1 MSTHSRH
8 FAIIAPP
15 TPGHVNP
22 LQALGTELISLGH
35 RVTFVHQTDVA
46 PLISRTQMGFEPLSV
61 TIDAG
66 QSLAGYN
73 AVLAAPTGPVGLTRM
88 IQATA
93 RMSERLLKHAP
104 GALDRIRADALI
116 ADSAEPAGELL
127 AQSLGLPFAVS
138 VTGLPLLGEPDVP
151 PPYLGWKYRA
161 NATGRFRNRGG
172 YWVAE
177 RLMRPVTDILESY
190 RRDPGL
196 SHGRTDAR
204 VYVAQ
209 CPQALDYAR
218 KHLPSN
224 FHYGSPWRLQSLA
237 DIDLQ
242 EDDRPLI
249 FCSLGTL
256 QGSRRRLFATMSAAC
271 ATIGARAVIGHGG
284 GLSSTQAA
292 ALPGDPLVRAFWP
305 QESVLRRCSAA
316 VLHGGFNTTLDAL
329 AAGVPIVALPIAFE
343 QPGTAARL
351 KWLGAGEVAS
361 PGFVTV
367 RSLAAK
373 LTRVMSDPSYRRVA
387 ASLSVEMKAAG
398 GAASAAARIDEAF
411 R

>member
-1 MSTHSRH
+1 MSVHSRH

-15 TPGHVNP
+15 TPGHLNP
-22 LQALGTELISLGH
+22 LQELGTELISLGH
-35 RVTFVHQTDVA
+35 RVTFVHQADAA
-46 PLISRTQMGFEPLSV
+46 PLIGRAQMGFEPLM
-61 TIDAG
+61 TAIDEE

-73 AVLAAPTGPVGLTRM
+73 AILANPTGPFGLTRM

-93 RMSERLLKHAP
+93 TMSERLLKHAP
-104 GALDRIRADALI
+104 GTLDRIGADALI
-116 ADSAEPAGELL
+116 ADSAEPASELI

-138 VTGLPLLGEPDVP
+138 ITGLPLLGEPDVP
-151 PPYLGWKYRA
+151 PPYVGWKYRA
-161 NATGRFRNRGG
+161 GVTGRFRNRGG
-172 YWVAE
+172 YWIAE
-177 RLMRPVTDILESY
+177 RLMRPVTNILERHRSD
-190 RRDPGL
+190 RGL
-196 SHGRTDAR
+196 THGRTEAR

-218 KHLPSN
+218 KHLPPN
-224 FHYGSPWRLQSLA
+224 FHYGSPWRMQSSV

-242 EDDRPLI
+242 DDDRPLV

-256 QGSRRRLFATMSAAC
+256 QGSRRNLFATMSAAC

-284 GLSSTQAA
+284 GLSSAQAA

-305 QESVLRRCSAA
+305 QESVLRRCTAA
-316 VLHGGFNTTLDAL
+316 ILHGGFNTTLDAL

-351 KWLGAGEVAS
+351 KWAGAGEVAS
-361 PGFVTV
+361 PRFVTV

-373 LTRVMSDPSYRRVA
+373 LMRVMSGPSYRRVA
-387 ASLSVEMKAAG
+387 AGLSVQMKAAG
-398 GAASAAARIDEAF
+398 GAAGAAARIDQAF